1 MLREQLFKLGCRN
14 GVMWAKDDITGVDLD
29 PKLVIDARELEM
41 DYFRK
46 MRVYDKVPREQSE
59 GKPMV
64 KTMWIDINKGDS
76 ASPNIRSRL
85 VGKEYRVEEDP
96 GLYAA
101 TPPLEALRVVLSRAA
116 NDSQNKVMIN
126 DVSRAYF
133 NAPATR
139 ELYIELPKEDK
150 IEGEGDLVGR
160 MRLCLYP

>member
-1 MLREQLFKLGCRN
+1 MEGRAKAAAIYPPGLCAAICKGLRIQIDHDESKVSTSRAMSAFELNSMIRSPGGYPSHWVDNFHEIDGRSKMFEDKTGEPMLREQLFKLGCRN

-76 ASPNIRSRL
+76 A
-85 VGKEYRVEEDP
+85 
-96 GLYAA
+96 
-101 TPPLEALRVVLSRAA
+101 
-116 NDSQNKVMIN
+116 
-126 DVSRAYF
+126 
-133 NAPATR
+133 
-139 ELYIELPKEDK
+139 
-150 IEGEGDLVGR
+150 
-160 MRLCLYP
+160 